1 MIKVKTNKLNEIL
14 LNDDFLQLLLL
25 LPLNKFHT
33 WLTLKRHMLSEST
46 YVMLAIKHFWKLIL
60 FSQTAWI
67 IQNISCFGIARL
79 DCKIIWSGTEYCLE
93 ILEKLKIHCF
103 LNLPTNNCSVTYFLI
118 ERFLRHRFAS
128 ATSKV
133 KLGLY
138 FVDRKSK

>member
-1 MIKVKTNKLNEIL
+1 MANFEEASAFGIQLCYASYKTLLEAYFILTNCLN
-14 LNDDFLQLLLL
+14 NS
-25 LPLNKFHT
+25 KHT
-33 WLTLKRHMLSEST
+33 
-46 YVMLAIKHFWKLIL
+46 
-60 FSQTAWI
+60 
-67 IQNISCFGIARL
+67 CFGIAWL

-103 LNLPTNNCSVTYFLI
+103 LNLPTNNCSVTYCLI